1 MENKGVP
8 AAERRAAIARAERR
22 LTARRRPLRTVAVA
36 HPQKTLESRM
46 LAPRFG
52 KGTPF
57 EISYNFF
64 QFSDAT
70 F

>member
-8 AAERRAAIARAERR
+8 AAERGAAIARAERR
-22 LTARRRPLRTVAVA
+22 LTASVARAVAVA